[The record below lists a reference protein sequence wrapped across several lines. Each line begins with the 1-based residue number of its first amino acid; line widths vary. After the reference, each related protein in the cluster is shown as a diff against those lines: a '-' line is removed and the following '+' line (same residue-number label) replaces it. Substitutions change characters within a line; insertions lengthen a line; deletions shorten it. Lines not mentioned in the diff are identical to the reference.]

1 MKVILLERVPNLGQM
16 GDEVTVK
23 PGFARNFL
31 LPRSKALRATDANR
45 KAFEAQRKDIEAQ
58 NLKRRE
64 EAEAIAAKM
73 EGARFVLVR
82 QAGEA
87 GQLYGS
93 VTARD
98 VAEALAGVGF
108 KITRSQ
114 VELTRPIKE
123 IGIHSILILLHPEV
137 SVDVKANVARSE
149 AEAEQQ
155 WEIGGALLREDARED
170 DLEETAEGEGETEE
184 AEPEIDT
191 EQLVQDLLDEEA
203 RASADTE
210 KGGDN

>member
-45 KAFEAQRKDIEAQ
+45 KAFEAQRKEIEAQ
-58 NLKRRE
+58 NLKRRQ
-64 EAEAIAAKM
+64 EAESVAESMNGAK
-73 EGARFVLVR
+73 FVLVR

-98 VAEALAGVGF
+98 VAEALDGVGF
-108 KITRSQ
+108 KIARSQ
-114 VELTRPIKE
+114 VELLKPIKE
-123 IGIHSILILLHPEV
+123 LGIHTILIRLHPEV
-137 SVDVKANVARSE
+137 SVEVRANVARSE

-155 WEIGGALLREDARED
+155 WEIGGALLSEEAREAAAGHADEDVGEDAD
-170 DLEETAEGEGETEE
+170 TDA
-184 AEPEIDT
+184 EIDT
-191 EQLVQDLLDEEA
+191 DQLVQDLLDEEE
-203 RASADTE
+203 RASDTTEE
-210 KGGDN
+210 KED

>member
-170 DLEETAEGEGETEE
+170 DVEETAEDEGETEE
-184 AEPEIDT
+184 VEPEIDT